1 MKKVL
6 HMKKRVNMVLRWL
19 IIGAFA
25 LFSVLIVV
33 GLIFEIFETPMS
45 MHWQRLKDF
54 LTVVG
59 GITVL
64 CLAYMGIRNL
74 LLRLGL
80 IKEKPYWLQRLEE
93 DINEFRSLGPKQQW
107 KEWLWFLVGF
117 GVIFLLAM
125 LLVWLGFL

>member
-1 MKKVL
+1 MKKWIDII
-6 HMKKRVNMVLRWL
+6 LRWL
-19 IIGAFA
+19 IIGTFA
-25 LFSVLIVV
+25 LFCLFIVV
-33 GLIFEIFETPMS
+33 MLIFEIFEKPISSHIQT
-45 MHWQRLKDF
+45 LKQF

-64 CLAYMGIRNL
+64 CLAYLGIRNL

-80 IKEKPYWLQRLEE
+80 IKEKPYWLQRLEK
-93 DINEFRSLGPKQQW
+93 DIIELRSLEPKQQW

-117 GVIFLLAM
+117 GVMFMLAM

>member
-1 MKKVL
+1 M
-6 HMKKRVNMVLRWL
+6 
-19 IIGAFA
+19 
-25 LFSVLIVV
+25 
-33 GLIFEIFETPMS
+33 LIFEIFEKPISSHIQT
-45 MHWQRLKDF
+45 LKQF

-64 CLAYMGIRNL
+64 CLAYLGIRNL

-80 IKEKPYWLQRLEE
+80 IKEKPYWLQRLEK
-93 DINEFRSLGPKQQW
+93 DIIELRSLEPKQQW

-117 GVIFLLAM
+117 GVMFMLAM